1 MAEIVSNLFGIDPAA
16 LQQTSAVMDANQAYR
31 FAQLDPFERANMALF
46 QGGAGLA
53 RGTAQLLGGDEQLN
67 RATALRQLSTQFD
80 LTTPEGL
87 QGYASAAA
95 RIDPRVGALAASE
108 AERRRGQVL
117 SAQKTQ
123 QEIVR
128 GQLSMAQEQ
137 RLREEL
143 ANLPANASDE
153 QIIAVVSKYGSPDR
167 ILATLQSAQNRQAQ
181 MAQQRDLAQQ
191 RIDIQREAL
200 STRQGAAEERR
211 QERAEKQEQLANMA
225 IGNADRVVNEVKEA
239 RNMVTPFSAGAGSY
253 LSVLPLTTA
262 KDLSKRLTTIKANL
276 GFDRLEQMRDASPT
290 GGALGQVAV
299 QELIA
304 LQSTLASLD
313 QDQSP
318 AQLRQA
324 LDKIELH
331 YSNWRDA
338 VRKSTRSPSAGA
350 SAEQGTAAN
359 PIKLD

>member
-1 MAEIVSNLFGIDPAA
+1 MAEIVNSLFGVDPTA
-16 LQQTSAVMDANQAYR
+16 LQQQRSVMDSNQAYR
-31 FAQLDPFERANMALF
+31 FAQLDPFERANMALY

-53 RGTAQLLGGDEQLN
+53 RGTGQLLGGDEQLN

-128 GQLSMAQEQ
+128 GELSMAQEQ
-137 RLREEL
+137 KLREEL

-167 ILATLQSAQNRQAQ
+167 ILATLQTAQNRQAQ
-181 MAQQRDLAQQ
+181 MAQQRELAQQ
-191 RIDIQREAL
+191 RIDIQREGLA
-200 STRQGAAEERR
+200 TRQAAAEEKR
-211 QERAEKQEQLANMA
+211 QERAEKQEQAANAA
-225 IGNADRVVNEVKEA
+225 ISAADRVINEVKEA
-239 RNMVTPFSAGAGSY
+239 KQKVSGFTAGAGSL
-253 LSVLPLTTA
+253 LSVVPLTEA

-276 GFDRLEQMRDASPT
+276 GFDRLQQMRDASPT

-299 QELIA
+299 QELVA
-304 LQSTLASLD
+304 LQSTIASLD

-318 AQLRQA
+318 QQLKDA

-331 YSNWRDA
+331 YTNWRNTIRQA
-338 VRKSTRSPSAGA
+338 AKSPSAGTGGQA
-350 SAEQGTAAN
+350 GTAAN